1 MKRILI
7 LIIILVISALMISPA
22 LAQTL
27 LQTQDQQTKT
37 TSPVYVA
44 EADETPSTVVASE
57 KAVSSEKVVVG
68 NKDTKRYHLF
78 GMPFYNKVRKDHRV
92 YFDSEQQAIDNGY
105 YKAGTGKDLTGR
117 VSPAGGKTIKNQT
130 TLVAADSVGSEKSF
144 PEALQKKEKILK
156 TNTQD
161 TPKTVEEPQ
170 KLSGENIQKETVNK
184 ETVANEP
191 KDVNQKLQDLQNQVD
206 TLRELG
212 RVREK
217 ITIGEEEA
225 KAEQEKAVLTAAG
238 REYTMMQ
245 KGKTE
250 LQYSL
255 QYQYVSSNSILDAST
270 VAARAN
276 HTITNAID
284 VQYGLRSNVTT
295 GIHVP
300 YVYVYDKTG
309 SSTAKDDSDMG
320 DVSLNLSYQP
330 FKSGGKWPTTTIT
343 MGATL
348 PTGRSPY
355 EINRDTDL
363 STGGGLYGFSLGMN
377 MSKSID
383 PAMVYGSIG
392 YSYSL
397 VRDGL
402 SQYISGALLE
412 EVDPGQSFNASIGLA
427 YAISY
432 ALSMNVSFQY
442 GYAMSTDY
450 HFSSTDTV
458 TTSPAYST
466 GSLGV
471 GVGWRVSPETTLSF
485 NLSIGLTNNDPDFY
499 ILFRLPLNI

>member
-27 LQTQDQQTKT
+27 PQTLDQQTKT

-57 KAVSSEKVVVG
+57 KAVSSKKVVVG

-105 YKAGTGKDLTGR
+105 YKAGTGKDLAGQ

-130 TLVAADSVGSEKSF
+130 TLIAADSVGSEKSF
-144 PEALQKKEKILK
+144 PEALQKKEKILETK
-156 TNTQD
+156 AQD

-191 KDVNQKLQDLQNQVD
+191 KDINQKLQDLQNQVD
-206 TLRELG
+206 TLRDLG

-245 KGKTE
+245 KGKIE

-255 QYQYVSSNSILDAST
+255 QYQYVSSSSILDATT
-270 VAARAN
+270 VVARAN
-276 HTITNAID
+276 HTITNAVD
-284 VQYGLRSNVTT
+284 VQYGLRNNVTT

-300 YVYVYDKTG
+300 Y
-309 SSTAKDDSDMG
+309 
-320 DVSLNLSYQP
+320 SLCL
-330 FKSGGKWPTTTIT
+330 
-343 MGATL
+343 
-348 PTGRSPY
+348 
-355 EINRDTDL
+355 
-363 STGGGLYGFSLGMN
+363 
-377 MSKSID
+377 
-383 PAMVYGSIG
+383 
-392 YSYSL
+392 
-397 VRDGL
+397 
-402 SQYISGALLE
+402 
-412 EVDPGQSFNASIGLA
+412 
-427 YAISY
+427 
-432 ALSMNVSFQY
+432 
-442 GYAMSTDY
+442 
-450 HFSSTDTV
+450 
-458 TTSPAYST
+458 
-466 GSLGV
+466 
-471 GVGWRVSPETTLSF
+471 
-485 NLSIGLTNNDPDFY
+485 
-499 ILFRLPLNI
+499 